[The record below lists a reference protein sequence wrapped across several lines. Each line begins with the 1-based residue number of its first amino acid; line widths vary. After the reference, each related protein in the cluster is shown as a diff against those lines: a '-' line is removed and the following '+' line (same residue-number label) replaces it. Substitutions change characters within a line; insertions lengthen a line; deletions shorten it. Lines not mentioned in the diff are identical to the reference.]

1 MTAGGGPDDQECDM
15 ATRNWTVV
23 PRNRNVRGLRGMM
36 LRPNRSIYVNRGPG
50 LFGGIGLFTVGC
62 IVGGCI
68 GLLFAP
74 RRGVDLRNQLSTNI
88 SNRVDTIKSMRVPR
102 LGMNRNRGTDVSGYS
117 HTTGSNDL
125 R

>member
-1 MTAGGGPDDQECDM
+1 M
-15 ATRNWTVV
+15 AIRNWTVV
-23 PRNRNVRGLRGMM
+23 PNNNRKVGVLRNMM
-36 LRPNRSIYVNRGPG
+36 VRPNSRVIYETNSG
-50 LFGGIGLFTVGC
+50 LFSNIGLFTVGC

-74 RRGVDLRNQLSTNI
+74 RRGVDLRNQLSSGL
-88 SNRVDTIKSMRVPR
+88 SNRVDTIRTMRVPR
-102 LGMNRNRGTDVSGYS
+102 LGLNRNRGSDVMSGDYS